1 MMSPFVF
8 LFSKDTLKNGRFR
21 DHSYQSCFLL
31 VDNKNISIYD
41 IQAGKGLWRNGIDS
55 RCSVGLGELD
65 HENTPFKCLHQ
76 AIYMEP

>member
-8 LFSKDTLKNGRFR
+8 LFSKDNLKNGRFR
-21 DHSYQSCFLL
+21 DHSYQSCFLF

-55 RCSVGLGELD
+55 RRSVGLGTKD
-65 HENTPFKCLHQ
+65 HYSFALFGAFYTNGFV
-76 AIYMEP
+76 